1 MQCTEAETLRQTPG
15 FDTVAGM
22 DPKPW
27 RDRIRD
33 EDELLEQ
40 LNQLAS
46 ESADRR
52 AEALLEGVADLGT
65 IADVARDLG
74 VSWTAVDKAI
84 KKYQRKKASRGDAS
98 TTE

>member
-1 MQCTEAETLRQTPG
+1 M
-15 FDTVAGM
+15 GM
-22 DPKPW
+22 EPKPW

-33 EDELLEQ
+33 EDELLAQ
-40 LNQLAS
+40 LNRLAS

-65 IADVARDLG
+65 VADVARDLG
-74 VSWTAVDKAI
+74 VSWNAVDKAI
-84 KKYQRKKASRGDAS
+84 KKYERKKATGNGA

>member
-1 MQCTEAETLRQTPG
+1 ME
-15 FDTVAGM
+15 
-22 DPKPW
+22 PKPW

-33 EDELLEQ
+33 EDQLLEQ

-65 IADVARDLG
+65 VADVARDRQ
-74 VSWTAVDKAI
+74 VSWNAVDKAI
-84 KKYQRKKASRGDAS
+84 KKYQRKKASTGDTS

>member
-1 MQCTEAETLRQTPG
+1 M
-15 FDTVAGM
+15 GM
-22 DPKPW
+22 EPKPW

-33 EDELLEQ
+33 EDELLAQ

-46 ESADRR
+46 EAADRR

-65 IADVARDLG
+65 VADVARDLG
-74 VSWTAVDKAI
+74 KSWNAIDKAI
-84 KKYQRKKASRGDAS
+84 KKYESKKAADTGA

>member
-1 MQCTEAETLRQTPG
+1 ME
-15 FDTVAGM
+15 
-22 DPKPW
+22 PKPW

-40 LNQLAS
+40 LNRLAS
-46 ESADRR
+46 DAADRR
-52 AEALLEGVADLGT
+52 ARALLDGVKDLGT

-74 VSWTAVDKAI
+74 VSWNAVDKAI
-84 KKYQRKKASRGDAS
+84 KKYERKKAARTGGT

>member
-1 MQCTEAETLRQTPG
+1 MKTLHPTPML
-15 FDTVAGM
+15 DTVLGM
-22 DPKPW
+22 EPKPW

-33 EDELLEQ
+33 EDELLAQ

-46 ESADRR
+46 QAADRR
-52 AEALLEGVADLGT
+52 AQALLDGVDELGT

-74 VSWTAVDKAI
+74 VSWNAVDKAI
-84 KKYQRKKASRGDAS
+84 KKYERKKASKPDAT

>member
-1 MQCTEAETLRQTPG
+1 MNSLYPTPG
-15 FDTVAGM
+15 LGTVCGM
-22 DPKPW
+22 DSKPW

-40 LNQLAS
+40 LNRLAS

-65 IADVARDLG
+65 IADVARDRG

-84 KKYQRKKASRGDAS
+84 KKYQRKKAAEPGGT